1 MTRPLITVL
10 GASGFVGSAVLAALA
25 ERPVTVRAVA
35 RRPAAVSSTGRAD
48 FETRTADLT
57 VPGNLSA
64 AVAGADAVVNLV
76 LDAAGWRGADPFA
89 SARVNVGV
97 MRDLLDC
104 LRASPRRRPPVV
116 AFAGSVSQV
125 GLVFKTPIDGTE
137 PDRPQ
142 TVYDRQKQAAENLL
156 KRASRAGVVRGLS
169 LRLPTVFGGGGAD
182 RGVLA
187 TMARRAL
194 AGESIDMWHDG
205 TVERDLLHVRD
216 VADAFVAALDH
227 ADSLTGRHWLLGRGR
242 SEPIGE
248 VFRTIAE
255 LASAHTGRPPVP
267 VVSVPPPAGA
277 PRTDFA
283 SVAVDATAF
292 RSVTGW
298 RPRLPL
304 REALIAMTRALAE
317 TSPSVHGN
325 AGSRAAG
332 PGSEPVRGSV
342 PPGRG
347 QTG

>member
-10 GASGFVGSAVLAALA
+10 GASGFVGSAVLSALA

-35 RRPAAVSSTGRAD
+35 RRPATVSWTGRAD
-48 FETRTADLT
+48 FETRAADLT
-57 VPGNLSA
+57 VAGNLSA
-64 AVAGADAVVNLV
+64 AVAGADAVVHLV
-76 LDAAGWRGADPFA
+76 LDTVGWRDADPLA

-104 LRASPRRRPPVV
+104 LRSSPRRGRPPVV

-125 GLVFKTPIDGTE
+125 GPVLKMPIDGTE

-142 TVYDRQKQAAENLL
+142 TVYDRQKQSAENLL
-156 KRASRAGVVRGLS
+156 KQASGAGVVRGLS
-169 LRLPTVFGGGGAD
+169 LRLPTVFGGGGD

-187 TMARRAL
+187 AMARRAL
-194 AGESIDMWHDG
+194 AGEPISMWHDG

-227 ADSLTGRHWLLGRGR
+227 ADALTGRHWLLGRGR
-242 SEPIGE
+242 STPIGE
-248 VFRTIAE
+248 VFRMIAE

-267 VVSVPPPAGA
+267 VVSVPPPADA
-277 PRTDFA
+277 PGTDFA
-283 SVAVDATAF
+283 GVSVDASAF

-304 REALIAMTRALAE
+304 DEALTMMTRALAE
-317 TSPSVHGN
+317 S
-325 AGSRAAG
+325 AR
-332 PGSEPVRGSV
+332 
-342 PPGRG
+342 
-347 QTG
+347 